1 MANKYDKIAGQEE
14 VRRWYDNMRRKSKIT
29 ADVTSRNL
37 ALYCWNMET
46 TPNKILKMAL
56 SGELKSQFEDFV
68 TRMET
73 EGKKGTYIAQIRA
86 SLNSWLKYNGYIQR
100 VKTAITNETINENTQ
115 YERVPTREEFE
126 KVIRKLDSRG
136 RVELSLIAL
145 SGVRLEVIG
154 NHDGSDGLMLK
165 DLENFDVE
173 KLLFTKIP
181 AKINVKAQLSK
192 ARFNFFTFITE
203 EGCRYIEE
211 YLAERK
217 RNGEIINPDSPVVL
231 SNTSM
236 NRKGR
241 NKFLTTNSISNELR
255 KAITGAGFTFRP
267 YVFRAYFAT
276 GMDRAENKGYISHP
290 WRQFLMGHKGD
301 MERKYSTD
309 KRLAEDMI
317 EEMRKAYALSSK
329 FISPTMS
336 QKEENNMVYTMRRSM
351 LRASGMKPEE
361 IDNIDN
367 LTEMAEDDFQRLLG
381 ERLTRKVANN
391 GKKQKVVPIDQV
403 EQAIEEGWEFVSNL
417 GNGKAV
423 MKLPE

>member
-1 MANKYDKIAGQEE
+1 
-14 VRRWYDNMRRKSKIT
+14 
-29 ADVTSRNL
+29 
-37 ALYCWNMET
+37 
-46 TPNKILKMAL
+46 
-56 SGELKSQFEDFV
+56 
-68 TRMET
+68 
-73 EGKKGTYIAQIRA
+73 
-86 SLNSWLKYNGYIQR
+86 
-100 VKTAITNETINENTQ
+100 
-115 YERVPTREEFE
+115 
-126 KVIRKLDSRG
+126 
-136 RVELSLIAL
+136 
-145 SGVRLEVIG
+145 
-154 NHDGSDGLMLK
+154 
-165 DLENFDVE
+165 
-173 KLLFTKIP
+173 
-181 AKINVKAQLSK
+181 
-192 ARFNFFTFITE
+192 
-203 EGCRYIEE
+203 
-211 YLAERK
+211 
-217 RNGEIINPDSPVVL
+217 
-231 SNTSM
+231 
-236 NRKGR
+236 
-241 NKFLTTNSISNELR
+241 
-255 KAITGAGFTFRP
+255 
-267 YVFRAYFAT
+267 
-276 GMDRAENKGYISHP
+276 
-290 WRQFLMGHKGD
+290 MGHKGD